1 MKTKAK
7 VGDVVW
13 YLVGGDTERQQA
25 KIVSI
30 EGTTQARV
38 RILTGPQKGMEID
51 APWGVIQ
58 TLEE

>member
-1 MKTKAK
+1 MSGKAQ

-13 YLVGGDTERQQA
+13 YLVGDYTERQQA
-25 KIVSI
+25 EIVSI

-38 RILTGPQKGMEID
+38 RILTGPQKGTEID

-58 TLEE
+58 RLD